1 MPAPTLPLLF
11 PETFDSPSLW
21 PELGKAH
28 GLSEK
33 DWRWLGHAR
42 LASDALRRQQDPSMV
57 IERVLLPI
65 AGEAPVPLAG
75 AFVIGETPDD
85 RGLILY
91 TPLAG
96 IQKFHNRA
104 DLKERLERRLNDV
117 DEQDKLLA
125 FLALHQRQRLQGAE
139 RISMTLT
146 RFTGDVFAE
155 QLADFRQSLLLNAGT
170 MCEELKKLP
179 TLRQLLEALLDELLQ
194 PHFGSLP
201 QRRTQVS
208 FNRLADL
215 MSLSDAV
222 LMYYRH
228 QHWPTEQP
236 PHFSN
241 PGRTPATEDQAHW
254 EKAVI
259 HAASKLPALLFRHL
273 ERYWEAPSALGLSR
287 RTLFGQA
294 LEDQAYSEWMS
305 RRESGVIDAGQFN
318 TLQQLIRPVAQ
329 AARFPVVENVRLW
342 EREAN
347 YVELA
352 GSLMISE
359 PHAFLYTPAHGLQ
372 LLKDYRDLKDT
383 LRAKFLARGH
393 EDELYGLLSLDERN
407 RFLGFGQP
415 QVTGERIVGDIFR
428 ILFESIITKQR
439 QNIEYALQ
447 VFRHSDGAVN
457 LHALFDKSLD
467 IRSMIHERLQQIDAG
482 GRWSTHPVIAGN
494 QQPSV
499 VLADKA
505 LAAIKTFD
513 SVAAPI
519 LEQLK
524 AQPMA
529 NLAIQRYWLE
539 RLKPDLAQA
548 WFVGVNGEARLRSL
562 TGSLSPSVQA
572 IVSNVI
578 NADQPSRAQR
588 SALNGFRPDA
598 YALTLE
604 CAARQIPVPLAHCVF
619 ITERG
624 GLDEQHSGRAVLWT
638 PALGLEV
645 FDTVAVARQ
654 VLNRRLGDSDQCLF
668 LLENIAPSQYQPHRR
683 YSLGPFQYI
692 DGNVLHERMQST
704 LEHYLDRC
712 QQVRERISDVTRRDR
727 ELAALRGACLPT
739 NLPLASAHARAIA
752 TQQTL
757 PAWLGMAPVREQKRH
772 VELLEQWYRSVTDD
786 KDYLSGVPSL
796 VEHVEQTLKSMFDS
810 RFPGNR
816 LAPHEIEITPNL
828 ALAGPARPLAEFAL
842 NHINVAQGTG
852 FRITSKSAK
861 TLPAGLDQTAVTQML
876 LSLAI
881 PTTYARKVMQALSA
895 NTPESHAR
903 KQRFF
908 RQLPWQL
915 LQHAHAAKLQQHL
928 SDNAFGLIHQVLDMP
943 DALARAAVPGA
954 HAIASPLALIKTA
967 GATAVFVQG
976 MYVFTPGKGHKGPLV
991 LYTPYA
997 EQVFQEFEDE
1007 KNLIAALNMPG
1018 LLQDLLLRR
1027 LPDSERAIWRNLLM
1041 SSIGQTSEMKLAI
1054 HAIEGHLLEELYND
1068 NLLLLEQQLGT
1079 QKNPESQ
1086 FDWETAKILFS
1097 QEIRQLSAMLPGKLG
1112 YIPVLWKAYDDF
1124 KDSAEALQNHHWK
1137 RALKSFIQ
1145 GAEQMVLVGLLPQAS
1160 GATQAVA
1167 DEVQATADTAELAS
1181 IDLTSPAR
1189 TSLQSF
1195 EVTDVALKDLK
1206 FNPNQGTYLQISRN
1220 RHFAAVDGKVY
1231 PVVKS
1236 GNAWRLADSVIQG
1249 PLFQKNGPRMVRVA
1263 DHQTVHYGQAFG
1275 RLVER
1280 QNTTYMRRT
1289 MLNIEAQGMDEIRIR
1304 FPLKA
1309 RALVNAIDQ
1318 ARRYAF
1324 YCLHNLVPLA
1334 NGALHSRVNRFLKDF
1349 FNVPTVTLELL
1360 SRINA
1365 AIVPI
1370 CNALVD
1376 PSDELLDTDRFVVGS
1391 NKLLHDV
1398 IAFVLDG
1405 DARKRVHFTEHF
1417 FQQQLDHY
1425 KPFILEPF
1433 DVDGHAQASTL
1444 IHEFSHQFS
1453 KALDIITLRAREPFS
1468 DLISTITSG
1477 GLALYNDLVSDQQS
1491 ALSLSTPRARLF
1503 AEWNAVLKT
1512 WVDFDKVPGMELI
1525 HAEILRLTGARNL
1538 REARD
1543 AFLDQQSANAR
1554 TAVILRNAD
1563 SIARLIC
1570 EVGRQLDPVPA
1581 P

>member
-1 MPAPTLPLLF
+1 
-11 PETFDSPSLW
+11 
-21 PELGKAH
+21 
-28 GLSEK
+28 
-33 DWRWLGHAR
+33 
-42 LASDALRRQQDPSMV
+42 MV
-57 IERVLLPI
+57 IERLLLNI
-65 AGEAPVPLAG
+65 AGEPPVPLAG

-85 RGLILY
+85 KGLILY
-91 TPLAG
+91 TPYAG

-104 DLKERLERRLNDV
+104 DLKERLEERLNNI
-117 DEQDKLLA
+117 DEQDKLLP
-125 FLALHQRQRLQGAE
+125 FLALSLRQRLLDAE
-139 RISMTLT
+139 RISITFASL
-146 RFTGDVFAE
+146 TGDVFAE
-155 QLADFRQSLLLNAGT
+155 HLADFRGSLLPNAEM

-179 TLRQLLEALLDELLQ
+179 TLPQLLDAVLDELLR
-194 PHFGSLP
+194 PHFGSLA
-201 QRRTQVS
+201 QNRTQVS
-208 FNRLADL
+208 FNRLTGDSGERQHISDL

-228 QHWPTEQP
+228 QYWPAEQRP
-236 PHFSN
+236 RFSN
-241 PGRTPATEDQAHW
+241 PGRTPATDDQEQW
-254 EKAVI
+254 ENAVTQ
-259 HAASKLPALLFRHL
+259 AASKLPALLFRHL

-287 RTLFGQA
+287 RALFAQA
-294 LEDQAYSEWMS
+294 LEDQAHNEWMFK
-305 RRESGVIDAGQFN
+305 RESGVIDSGQFN
-318 TLQQLIRPVAQ
+318 TLQQLIRPVTQ
-329 AARFPVVENVRLW
+329 AVRFPVVENVRLW

-359 PHAFLYTPAHGLQ
+359 PHAFLYTPSHGLQ
-372 LLKDYRDLKDT
+372 LLKDYDDLKET
-383 LRAKFLARGH
+383 LKEKFIAKGH

-415 QVTGERIVGDIFR
+415 QVSGERIVGDIFR

-457 LHALFDKSLD
+457 LHALLDKSMD
-467 IRSMIHERLQQIDAG
+467 IRSTIHERLQQIDMG
-482 GRWSTHPVIAGN
+482 GRWSTHPVISGN

-513 SVAAPI
+513 SVATPI
-519 LEQLK
+519 LEQLRV
-524 AQPMA
+524 QPMA

-548 WFVGVNGEARLRSL
+548 WFVGVNGEARLRL
-562 TGSLSPSVQA
+562 LDGSLNTAVQA

-598 YALTLE
+598 YAVTLE
-604 CAARQIPVPLAHCVF
+604 CSAQPTPVPLAHCLF

-645 FDTVAVARQ
+645 FDSVAVARQ
-654 VLNRRLGDSDQCLF
+654 ALKRRLSDSDRRLF
-668 LLENIAPSQYQPHRR
+668 LLENIVPSQYQPHQR

-692 DGNVLHERMQST
+692 DGNVLHECVQSAIG
-704 LEHYLDRC
+704 HYLDRC
-712 QQVRERISDVTRRDR
+712 QQVRERIKDTTRRDR
-727 ELAALRGACLPT
+727 ALEALRGAPLHT

-757 PAWLGMAPVREQKRH
+757 PAWLGMAPVQDQKLH
-772 VELLEQWYRSVTDD
+772 VELLEQWYQSVTDD

-796 VEHVEQTLKSMFDS
+796 VGHVEQTLKSMLDS
-810 RFPGNR
+810 RFPDSR
-816 LAPHEIEITPNL
+816 LDPHEIEIAPNL
-828 ALAGPARPLAEFAL
+828 ALAGPARSLVEFAL

-852 FRITSKSAK
+852 FRIASKNAR

-881 PTTYARKVMQALSA
+881 PTTYARKVVQALSA
-895 NTPESHAR
+895 NDPESRER

-928 SDNAFGLIHQVLDMP
+928 SDSAFNLIQQVLDMP
-943 DALARAAVPGA
+943 DALARAAVHGA
-954 HAIASPLALIKTA
+954 HAIASPLSLIKTA
-967 GATAVFVQG
+967 RATAVSVQG
-976 MYVFTPGKGHKGPLV
+976 MYVFSPGNGHKGPLV
-991 LYTPYA
+991 LYAPYA
-997 EQVFQEFEDE
+997 EQVFQEFENE
-1007 KNLIAALNMPG
+1007 KSLIAALNMPG

-1027 LPDSERAIWRNLLM
+1027 LHDSERAIFRNLLE
-1041 SSIGQTSEMKLAI
+1041 SSVGQTSEMKLATN
-1054 HAIEGHLLEELYND
+1054 AIEGNLLEYLYND
-1068 NLLLLEQQLGT
+1068 NLVLLEQQLGT
-1079 QKNPESQ
+1079 QKSTESQ
-1086 FDWETAKILFS
+1086 FDWETVKILLS
-1097 QEIRQLSAMLPGKLG
+1097 QEIRQLGTLLPGKLG
-1112 YIPVLWKAYDDF
+1112 YIPVLWKAYDRF

-1145 GAEQMVLVGLLPQAS
+1145 GAEQMVLVGLLPEAS
-1160 GATQAVA
+1160 GEAEVVVE
-1167 DEVQATADTAELAS
+1167 EVQESAGTAELAD
-1181 IDLTSPAR
+1181 IDPTAPQR
-1189 TSLQSF
+1189 TMLQSY
-1195 EVTDVALKDLK
+1195 ESVDIALKDLK
-1206 FNPNQGTYLQISRN
+1206 FTPGQGTYLQVSRN

-1236 GNAWRLADSVIQG
+1236 GNAWRLANSVPLG
-1249 PLFQKNGPRMVRVA
+1249 PTFQKNGPRMVRVA

-1280 QNTTYMRRT
+1280 NTYTNLRRT
-1289 MLNIEAQGMDEIRIR
+1289 MLNIEAQGMDEIRLK

-1309 RALVNAIDQ
+1309 RALVHAVDL

-1334 NGALHSRVNRFLKDF
+1334 NGPIHSRVSHFLEDF
-1349 FNVPTVTLELL
+1349 FNVPTITPEIL

-1365 AIVPI
+1365 AILPI

-1376 PSDELLDTDRFVVGS
+1376 PSDELLNTDRFVVGS

-1405 DARKRVHFTEHF
+1405 DTEKRVHFTEHF
-1417 FQQQLDHY
+1417 FKQQLDHY
-1425 KPFILEPF
+1425 KPFMFEQF

-1453 KALDIITLRAREPFS
+1453 NTLDITTLRAREPFS

-1477 GLALYNDLVSDQQS
+1477 GLKLYNELENEQKS
-1491 ALSLSTPRARLF
+1491 ALSLSTPRAQLF
-1503 AEWNAVLKT
+1503 AEWNTVLKD
-1512 WVDFDKVPGMELI
+1512 WVDVDKVPGMELI
-1525 HAEILRLTGARNL
+1525 HGEILRLTGARNL
-1538 REARD
+1538 REARN
-1543 AFLDQQSANAR
+1543 AFLDQQSPDAR
-1554 TAVILRNAD
+1554 INVILRNAD

-1570 EVGRQLDPVPA
+1570 EVGRQLDPAPA